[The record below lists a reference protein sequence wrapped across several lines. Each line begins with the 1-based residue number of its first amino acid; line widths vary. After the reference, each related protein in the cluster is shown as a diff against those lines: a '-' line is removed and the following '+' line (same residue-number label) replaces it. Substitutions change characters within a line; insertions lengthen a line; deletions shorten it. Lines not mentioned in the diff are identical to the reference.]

1 MEQHGRSSRLSHIL
15 HRFCSI
21 IILRFTVESF
31 VIVLRALI
39 EFKSFAFFYSATLF
53 HFDKRDT

>member
-1 MEQHGRSSRLSHIL
+1 MDTLLPRLSHIL
-15 HRFCSI
+15 HHFCSI